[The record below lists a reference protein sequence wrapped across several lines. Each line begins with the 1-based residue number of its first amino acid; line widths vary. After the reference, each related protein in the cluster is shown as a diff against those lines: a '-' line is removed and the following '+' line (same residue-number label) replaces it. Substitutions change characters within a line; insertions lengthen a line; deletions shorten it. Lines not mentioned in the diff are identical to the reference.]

1 VRFLT
6 AWLLLLTAVPAA
18 GQTVTRPAAAAAGQI
33 VTRPAAAAA
42 GQSAPS
48 TIRAVRL
55 SEALRLDGV
64 LDEALYSTEPP
75 ITGFLQTEPDE
86 GRPATERTDVWV
98 SFDREHVYVSF
109 RCFETDASRMV
120 ANEMR
125 RDSNAIWQGNDLVGF
140 MFDTFHDRRNA
151 VLFTANA
158 IGGRQDGQVT
168 NERQWNG
175 DWNPVW
181 EVQTGRFEGGW
192 TVEAAIPFKSL
203 RYRAGAQQTWG
214 FNALRINR
222 WKNEISLIVPG
233 PSGQAQQ
240 GLQYSSIAPTLV
252 GIEVPQQSVHL
263 DAKPYIV
270 SDFTSQRTLPSSV
283 DDFGASIGLDVK
295 YGITQNIAADLTV
308 NTDFAQVEA
317 DEQQVNLT
325 RFSLFFPEKREF
337 FLENQGLFAFGGA
350 ATGGQSASAS
360 STPILFYS
368 RRIGLDENRI
378 VPIRAGGRI
387 TGRVG
392 RYSFGVLNI
401 RTGQDDDDLE
411 APPSAN
417 FAVVRVKRDIL
428 RRSSVGVLVTDR
440 SAGAIGGGRNLAYG
454 IDGGF
459 GFFANLSINT
469 YWART
474 QTDGLTGDDTSYRGQ
489 FDYNGDRYGLQ
500 LERLAVG
507 EDFKPEVGFVRRGN
521 MRRTFGEA
529 RFSPRV
535 PRIEWIRKLLWSGSI
550 DYVENGTGLLE
561 TREQQGTFGI
571 DFENSDVFRL
581 EYTRTYE
588 FLPRVFEISPGI
600 ELPVGSYDY
609 SSVRVGY
616 NIGQRRRVS
625 AQLALDHG
633 TFYSGHRTSVQIS
646 RGRVNVSSQLS
657 LEPTYTLNRVTLAEG
672 AFTSHLAG
680 TRITYTMTPSMFAS
694 ALVQYRSD
702 SRMVSTNARLRW
714 EYQPGSELF
723 VVYNEERDTLGR
735 SFPSLMNRAIIIKV
749 NRLFRL

>member
-1 VRFLT
+1 LA

-18 GQTVTRPAAAAAGQI
+18 GQPGYPTADATARVRPD
-33 VTRPAAAAA
+33 V
-42 GQSAPS
+42 
-48 TIRAVRL
+48 TIRAIRL
-55 SEALRLDGV
+55 SEPIRLDGV
-64 LDEALYSTEPP
+64 LDDTLYVTHPP
-75 ITGFLQTEPDE
+75 TSGFLQTEPDE

-98 SFDREHVYVSF
+98 SFDRDHVYVSF
-109 RCFETDASRMV
+109 RCFESDLTRLV

-140 MFDTFHDRRNA
+140 IFDTYHDRRNA
-151 VLFTANA
+151 VLFTATA
-158 IGGRQDGQVT
+158 IGGRQDGQIT

-181 EVQTGRFEGGW
+181 DVRTGWFEGGW
-192 TVEAAIPFKSL
+192 VVEAAIPFKSL
-203 RYRAGAQQTWG
+203 RYRAGAEQTWG

-222 WKNEISLIVPG
+222 WKNEISLITPG

-252 GIEVPQQSVHL
+252 GIEVPQQTVRL
-263 DAKPYIV
+263 DVKPSIV
-270 SDFTSQRTLPSSV
+270 SDFTSERTPPSLD
-283 DDFGASIGLDVK
+283 DDFGVSAGLDIK

-337 FLENQGLFAFGGA
+337 FLENQGLFSFGGA
-350 ATGGQSASAS
+350 ATGGQASAS
-360 STPILFYS
+360 STPVLFYS
-368 RRIGLDENRI
+368 RRIGLDAGRI
-378 VPIRAGGRI
+378 VPIRAGGRL

-392 RYSFGVLNI
+392 RYSFGLLNI
-401 RTGQDDDDLE
+401 RTGDDDDEPE
-411 APPSAN
+411 APPGAN

-428 RRSSVGVLVTDR
+428 RRSSVGVLLTDR
-440 SAGAIGGGRNLAYG
+440 SAGTFGGGRNLAYG
-454 IDGGF
+454 FDGGF
-459 GFFANLSINT
+459 SFFANLNVNA

-474 QTDGLTGDDTSYRGQ
+474 RTDGLSGDDTSHRAQ

-500 LERLAVG
+500 IERLAVG
-507 EDFKPEVGFVRRGN
+507 EDFRPDVGFVRRGD

-535 PRIEWIRKLLWSGSI
+535 PRVASIRKLLWSTSL
-550 DYVENGTGLLE
+550 DYVENGVGLVE

-588 FLPRVFEISPGI
+588 FLPDSFEISPGI
-600 ELPVGSYDY
+600 ELASAGYDY
-609 SSVRVGY
+609 GSVRAAY
-616 NIGQRRRVS
+616 NLGQRRRVS

-633 TFYSGHRTSVQIS
+633 AFYNGRRTSVQIA

-657 LEPTYTLNRVTLAEG
+657 LEPTYTVNRVTLDQG

-680 TRITYTMTPSMFAS
+680 SRITYTVTPMMFAS

-702 SRMVSTNARLRW
+702 GRMVSTNARLRW

-723 VVYNEERDTLGR
+723 FVYNEERDTLGR
-735 SFPSLMNRAIIIKV
+735 RFPSLMNRSIIVKV

>member
-1 VRFLT
+1 VRYLA

-18 GQTVTRPAAAAAGQI
+18 GQISPPPAD
-33 VTRPAAAAA
+33 TPARAK
-42 GQSAPS
+42 PEM

-55 SEALRLDGV
+55 SEPLRLDGV
-64 LDEALYSTEPP
+64 LDETLYSTAAPT
-75 ITGFLQTEPDE
+75 TGFFQTEPDE
-86 GRPATERTDVWV
+86 GRPATERTEVWV
-98 SFDREHVYVSF
+98 SFDRDNVYVSF
-109 RCFETDASRMV
+109 RCFESDVSRLV

-140 MFDTFHDRRNA
+140 IFDTFHDRRNA

-158 IGGRQDGQVT
+158 IGGRQDGQIT

-181 EVQTGRFEGGW
+181 EVQAGWFDGGW
-192 TVEAAIPFKSL
+192 TIEAAVPFKSL
-203 RYRAGAQQTWG
+203 RYRAGEQQTWG

-252 GIEVPQQSVHL
+252 GIEAPSQSIQL
-263 DAKPYIV
+263 DAKPYVV
-270 SDFTSQRTLPSSV
+270 SDFTSERTAPSPV
-283 DDFGASIGLDVK
+283 DDLGASIGLDVK
-295 YGITQNIAADLTV
+295 YGITQNISADLTV

-317 DEQQVNLT
+317 DELQVNLT

-368 RRIGLDENRI
+368 RRIGLDDDRI
-378 VPIRAGGRI
+378 VPIRAGGRV

-392 RYSFGVLNI
+392 RYSFGLLNI
-401 RTGQDDDDLE
+401 RTGEDDDIDS
-411 APPSAN
+411 PPSAN

-428 RRSSVGVLVTDR
+428 RRSSIGALVTER
-440 SAGAIGGGRNLAYG
+440 SAGSFGPGRNLAYG
-454 IDGGF
+454 LDGGF
-459 GFFANLSINT
+459 SFFANLNINT

-474 QTDGLTGDDTSYRGQ
+474 RTDDLSGDDTSYRAQ
-489 FDYNGDRYGLQ
+489 LDYNGDRYGLQ
-500 LERLAVG
+500 LEQLSVG
-507 EDFKPEVGFVRRGN
+507 EDFRPEAGFVRRDD

-535 PRIEWIRKLLWSGSI
+535 PRIESIRKLLWSGSI
-550 DYVENGTGLLE
+550 DYIENGAGLLE
-561 TREQQGTFGI
+561 TREQQATFGV

-588 FLPRVFEISPGI
+588 FLPKMFEISPGI

-609 SSVRVGY
+609 ESVRVGY

-633 TFYSGHRTSVQIS
+633 TFYNGHRTSVQIS
-646 RGRVNVSSQLS
+646 RGRVNLSSQLS
-657 LEPTYTLNRVTLAEG
+657 LEPTYTVNRVTLIQG

-680 TRITYTMTPSMFAS
+680 SRITYTMTPMMFAS

-702 SRMVSTNARLRW
+702 GRMVSTNARLRW

-723 VVYNEERDTLGR
+723 VVYNEERDTLSR
-735 SFPSLMNRAIIIKV
+735 RFPTLINRAIIVKV

>member
-1 VRFLT
+1 VRFLA

-18 GQTVTRPAAAAAGQI
+18 GQVVFPPAAAAAGQ
-33 VTRPAAAAA
+33 TESPAADPPRAR
-42 GQSAPS
+42 QEL

-64 LDEALYSTEPP
+64 LDEALYSSEAP
-75 ITGFLQTEPDE
+75 ITDFLQTEPDE
-86 GRPATERTDVWV
+86 GRPATERTEVWV
-98 SFDREHVYVSF
+98 SFDRDNVYVSF
-109 RCFETDASRMV
+109 RCFESDASRLV

-140 MFDTFHDRRNA
+140 IFDTFHDRRNA

-181 EVQTGRFEGGW
+181 EVRTGWFDGGW

-240 GLQYSSIAPTLV
+240 GLQYSSIAPTLI
-252 GIEVPQQSVHL
+252 GIEAPQQSVHL
-263 DAKPYIV
+263 DAKPYLV
-270 SDFTSQRTLPSSV
+270 SDFTSERTVPSAV
-283 DDFGASIGLDVK
+283 DDLGASIGLDVK
-295 YGITQNIAADLTV
+295 YGITQNITADLTV

-368 RRIGLDENRI
+368 RRIGLDDDRI
-378 VPIRAGGRI
+378 VPIRAGGRV

-392 RYSFGVLNI
+392 RYSFGLLNI
-401 RTGQDDDDLE
+401 RTGQDDDDAE

-417 FAVVRVKRDIL
+417 FAVLRVKRDIL
-428 RRSSVGVLVTDR
+428 RRSSVGVLVTER
-440 SAGAIGGGRNLAYG
+440 SAGSFGPGRNLAYG
-454 IDGGF
+454 LDGGF
-459 GFFANLSINT
+459 GFFANLNINT

-474 QTDGLTGDDTSYRGQ
+474 RTDGLSGDDTSYRTQ

-500 LERLAVG
+500 LERLSVG
-507 EDFKPEVGFVRRGN
+507 EDFRPEVGFVRRDD

-535 PRIEWIRKLLWSGSI
+535 PRIESIRKLLWSGSV

-561 TREQQGTFGI
+561 TREQQATVGI

-581 EYTRTYE
+581 EYTRSYE
-588 FLPRVFEISPGI
+588 FLPKTFEISPGV

-609 SSVRVGY
+609 DSVRVGY

-625 AQLALDHG
+625 AQLALEHG
-633 TFYSGHRTSVQIS
+633 TFYNGHRTSVQIS
-646 RGRVNVSSQLS
+646 RGRVNLSSQLS
-657 LEPTYTLNRVTLAEG
+657 LEPSYTVNHVTLVEG

-680 TRITYTMTPSMFAS
+680 SRITYTMTPMMFAS

-702 SRMVSTNARLRW
+702 GRMVSTNARLRW

-735 SFPSLMNRAIIIKV
+735 SFPSLMNRAIIVKV

>member
-1 VRFLT
+1 VRFIT
-6 AWLLLLTAVPAA
+6 AWLLLLTAVPAV
-18 GQTVTRPAAAAAGQI
+18 GQTGSPTADPTTRS
-33 VTRPAAAAA
+33 RPEL
-42 GQSAPS
+42 

-64 LDEALYSTEPP
+64 LDEALYSTEAP
-75 ITGFLQTEPDE
+75 ITDFLQTEPDE
-86 GRPATERTDVWV
+86 GRAATERTEVWV
-98 SFDREHVYVSF
+98 SFDRDNIYVSF
-109 RCFETDASRMV
+109 RCFESDASRLV

-203 RYRAGAQQTWG
+203 RYRGGAQQTWG

-252 GIEVPQQSVHL
+252 GIEAPQQSVHL
-263 DAKPYIV
+263 DAKPYLV
-270 SDFTSQRTLPSSV
+270 TDFTSERTGLSQV
-283 DDFGASIGLDVK
+283 DDLDGNIGLDVK
-295 YGITQNIAADLTV
+295 YGITQNISADLTV

-368 RRIGLDENRI
+368 RRIGLDDDRI
-378 VPIRAGGRI
+378 VPIRAGGRV

-392 RYSFGVLNI
+392 RYSFGLLNI

-411 APPSAN
+411 APPAAN

-428 RRSSVGVLVTDR
+428 RRSSIGALVTER
-440 SAGAIGGGRNLAYG
+440 SAGSFGPGRNLAYG
-454 IDGGF
+454 LDGGF
-459 GFFANLSINT
+459 GFFANLNINT

-474 QTDGLTGDDTSYRGQ
+474 QTDGLSGDDTSYRAQ

-500 LERLAVG
+500 LEQLSVG
-507 EDFKPEVGFVRRGN
+507 EDFRPEVGFVRRDD

-535 PRIEWIRKLLWSGSI
+535 PRIESIRKLLWSGSI
-550 DYVENGTGLLE
+550 DYIENGTGLLE
-561 TREQQGTFGI
+561 TREQQATFGI

-588 FLPRVFEISPGI
+588 FLPRIFEISPGI
-600 ELPVGSYDY
+600 ELPMGSYDY

-625 AQLALDHG
+625 AQVALDHG
-633 TFYSGHRTSVQIS
+633 TFYNGHRTSVQIA

-657 LEPTYTLNRVTLAEG
+657 LEPTYTVNRVTLVEG

-680 TRITYTMTPSMFAS
+680 SRITYTMTPMMFAS

-702 SRMVSTNARLRW
+702 GRLASTNARLRW

-735 SFPSLMNRAIIIKV
+735 SFPSLKNRAIIVKV

>member
-1 VRFLT
+1 M
-6 AWLLLLTAVPAA
+6 LTAVPAA
-18 GQTVTRPAAAAAGQI
+18 GQPVSVPAAAAVQDNSQGAAR
-33 VTRPAAAAA
+33 TTDARP
-42 GQSAPS
+42 QPI
-48 TIRAVRL
+48 IRAIRL
-55 SEALRLDGV
+55 SEPLRLDGV
-64 LDEALYSTEPP
+64 LDEALYAREAPV
-75 ITGFLQTEPDE
+75 TGFLQTEPDE
-86 GRPATERTDVWV
+86 GRPATERTEVWV
-98 SFDREHVYVSF
+98 SFDRDNVYVSF
-109 RCFETDASRMV
+109 RCFESDATRLV

-140 MFDTFHDRRNA
+140 IFDTFHDRRNA

-158 IGGRQDGQVT
+158 IGGRQDGQIT

-181 EVQTGRFEGGW
+181 RVQTGWFEGGW
-192 TVEAAIPFKSL
+192 TVEAAVPFKSL

-214 FNALRINR
+214 FNALRVNR

-233 PSGQAQQ
+233 PTGQAQQ
-240 GLQYSSIAPTLV
+240 GLQYSSIAPTLI
-252 GIEVPQQSVHL
+252 GIEAPAQALQL
-263 DAKPYIV
+263 DTKPYVV
-270 SDFTSQRTLPSSV
+270 SDFTSQRTTPSPR
-283 DDFGASIGLDVK
+283 DDLDGNVGLDVR

-350 ATGGQSASAS
+350 ASGNQAAS
-360 STPILFYS
+360 SNTPVLFYS
-368 RRIGLDENRI
+368 RRIGLDANRI
-378 VPIRAGGRI
+378 VPIRAGGRL

-392 RYSFGVLNI
+392 RYSFGLLNI
-401 RTGQDDDDLE
+401 RTGQDDDDVE
-411 APPSAN
+411 APPAAN
-417 FAVVRVKRDIL
+417 FAVVRIRRDIL
-428 RRSSVGVLVTDR
+428 RRSSIGAIVTDR

-459 GFFANLSINT
+459 SFFANLNINT

-474 QTDGLTGDDTSYRGQ
+474 RTDGLSGDDTSYRAQ
-489 FDYNGDRYGLQ
+489 LDYAGDRYGLQ

-507 EDFKPEVGFVRRGN
+507 QDFKPEVGFIRRGN

-535 PRIEWIRKLLWSGSI
+535 PRIESIRKLLWSGSI
-550 DYVENGTGLLE
+550 NHIENGTGVLE
-561 TREQQGTFGI
+561 TREHRATFGI
-571 DFENSDVFRL
+571 DYENSDSFRL
-581 EYTRTYE
+581 EYTRAYE
-588 FLPRVFEISPGI
+588 FLPRIFEISPGI
-600 ELPVGSYDY
+600 ELPVASYDY
-609 SSVRVGY
+609 DFVRVNY
-616 NIGQRRRVS
+616 SIGQRRRVS
-625 AQLALDHG
+625 AQLAVEHG
-633 TFYSGHRTSVQIS
+633 TFYSGDRTSVQIS

-657 LEPTYTLNRVTLAEG
+657 LEPTYTVNRVTLVEG

-680 TRITYTMTPSMFAS
+680 SRITYTMTPMMFAS

-702 SRMVSTNARLRW
+702 TRMVSTNARLRW

-735 SFPSLMNRAIIIKV
+735 SFPSLMNRSIIVKV

>member
-1 VRFLT
+1 MRFIT
-6 AWLLLLTAVPAA
+6 AWLLFLTAVPAA
-18 GQTVTRPAAAAAGQI
+18 GQDVSPTPGTTARARPEL
-33 VTRPAAAAA
+33 
-42 GQSAPS
+42 

-55 SEALRLDGV
+55 DEPLRLDGV
-64 LDEALYSTEPP
+64 LDEALYSSEAP

-86 GRPATERTDVWV
+86 GQPATERTDVWV
-98 SFDREHVYVSF
+98 SFDRDHVYVSF
-109 RCFETDASRMV
+109 RSFESDVSRLV

-125 RDSNAIWQGNDLVGF
+125 RDSNAIWQGNDLIGF

-181 EVQTGRFEGGW
+181 EVETGWFEGGW

-203 RYRAGAQQTWG
+203 RYRPGAEQIWG
-214 FNALRINR
+214 FNAMRVNR
-222 WKNEISLIVPG
+222 WKNEISLIAPG
-233 PSGQAQQ
+233 PSGQGQQ
-240 GLQYSSIAPTLV
+240 GLQYSSMAPTLV
-252 GIEVPQQSVHL
+252 GIEAPQQSVHL

-270 SDFTSQRTLPSSV
+270 SDFTSDRTAASAV
-283 DDFGASIGLDVK
+283 DELGADVGLDVK
-295 YGITQNIAADLTV
+295 YGITQNITADLTV

-350 ATGGQSASAS
+350 ATGGQGG

-368 RRIGLDENRI
+368 RRIGLDEGQI

-387 TGRVG
+387 TGRAG

-401 RTGQDDDDLE
+401 RTGQDDDE
-411 APPSAN
+411 PGAPPSAN
-417 FAVVRVKRDIL
+417 FAVVRLRRDVL
-428 RRSSVGVLVTDR
+428 RRSSVGLLVTDR
-440 SAGAIGGGRNLAYG
+440 SDGAFGGGRNLAYG
-454 IDGGF
+454 FDGGF
-459 GFFANLSINT
+459 NFFANLNINT

-474 QTDGLTGDDTSYRGQ
+474 RTDGLSGDDTSYRAQ
-489 FDYNGDRYGLQ
+489 LDYDGDRYGLQ
-500 LERLAVG
+500 LEHLSVG
-507 EDFKPEVGFVRRGN
+507 EDFTPEIGFVRRDD
-521 MRRTFGEA
+521 MRRTFGEV

-535 PRIEWIRKLLWSGSI
+535 PRVAAIRKLLWTGSA
-550 DYVENGTGLLE
+550 DYIENAAGLVE
-561 TREQQGTFGI
+561 TREQKATFGI
-571 DFENSDVFRL
+571 DFESSDSFRL
-581 EYTRTYE
+581 DYMRTSE
-588 FLPRVFEISPGI
+588 FLPRTFEISPGI
-600 ELPVGSYDY
+600 ALPVGGYDY
-609 SSVRVGY
+609 GSVRIGY

-625 AQLALDHG
+625 AQLAVDHG
-633 TFYSGHRTSVQIS
+633 TFFNGHRTSVQIS
-646 RGRVNVSSQLS
+646 RGRVNVSTQLS
-657 LEPTYTLNRVTLAEG
+657 LEPTYTVNRVRLAEG
-672 AFTSHLAG
+672 AFTSHLTG
-680 TRITYTMTPSMFAS
+680 TRITYTMTPMMFAS

-702 SRMVSTNARLRW
+702 GRMVSTNARLRW

-723 VVYNEERDTLGR
+723 VVYNDERDTFGR
-735 SFPSLMNRAIIIKV
+735 HFPSLINRAIIIKV

>member
-1 VRFLT
+1 VRFIT
-6 AWLLLLTAVPAA
+6 AWLLLLAAVPAA
-18 GQTVTRPAAAAAGQI
+18 GQDGPPAAGATTRARPAL
-33 VTRPAAAAA
+33 
-42 GQSAPS
+42 

-55 SEALRLDGV
+55 SEPLRLDGL
-64 LDEALYSTEPP
+64 LDEPLYATEAPV
-75 ITGFLQTEPDE
+75 TDFLQTEPDE

-98 SFDREHVYVSF
+98 SFDRDHVYVSF
-109 RCFETDASRMV
+109 RCFESDASRLV

-140 MFDTFHDRRNA
+140 IFDTFHDRRNA

-181 EVQTGRFEGGW
+181 DVKTGWFDGGW

-203 RYRAGAQQTWG
+203 RYRAGAEQTWG
-214 FNALRINR
+214 FNALRVNR
-222 WKNEISLIVPG
+222 WKNEMSLIAPG
-233 PSGQAQQ
+233 PPGQGQQ

-252 GIEVPQQSVHL
+252 GIEAPHQSVHL

-270 SDFTSQRTLPSSV
+270 SDFTSERTGSAPV
-283 DDFGASIGLDVK
+283 NDGRASIGLDVK
-295 YGITQNIAADLTV
+295 YGISQNVMADLTV

-350 ATGGQSASAS
+350 ATGGQNASAS

-368 RRIGLDENRI
+368 RRIGLDEGQI
-378 VPIRAGGRI
+378 VPLRAGGRI
-387 TGRVG
+387 TGRAG

-401 RTGQDDDDLE
+401 RTGQNDDDPE
-411 APPSAN
+411 ATPAAN
-417 FAVVRVKRDIL
+417 FAVVRVRRDIL

-454 IDGGF
+454 FDGGF
-459 GFFANLSINT
+459 GFFANLNLNT

-474 QTDGLTGDDTSYRGQ
+474 RTDGLSGDDTSHRAQ
-489 FDYNGDRYGLQ
+489 LDYNGDRYGLQ
-500 LERLAVG
+500 LERLSVG
-507 EDFKPEVGFVRRGN
+507 EDFRPEVGFVRRGN

-529 RFSPRV
+529 RFSPRL
-535 PRIEWIRKLLWSGSI
+535 PRVESVRKLLWSGSV
-550 DYVENGTGLLE
+550 DYVENGSGLLE
-561 TREQQGTFGI
+561 TREQQATFGI
-571 DFENSDVFRL
+571 DFENSDVLRL
-581 EYTRTYE
+581 EYTRTFE
-588 FLPRVFEISPGI
+588 SLPRAFEISPGI
-600 ELPVGSYDY
+600 ELPVAGYDY
-609 SSVRVGY
+609 GSVRINY

-633 TFYSGHRTSVQIS
+633 TFYSGHRTSVQVS

-657 LEPTYTLNRVTLAEG
+657 LEPTYALNRVTLAEG
-672 AFTSHLAG
+672 AFTSHLLG
-680 TRITYTMTPSMFAS
+680 SRITYTMTPAMFAS

-702 SRMVSTNARLRW
+702 GRMVSTNARLRW
-714 EYQPGSELF
+714 EYRPGSELF

-735 SFPSLMNRAIIIKV
+735 SFPSLMNRAIIVKV